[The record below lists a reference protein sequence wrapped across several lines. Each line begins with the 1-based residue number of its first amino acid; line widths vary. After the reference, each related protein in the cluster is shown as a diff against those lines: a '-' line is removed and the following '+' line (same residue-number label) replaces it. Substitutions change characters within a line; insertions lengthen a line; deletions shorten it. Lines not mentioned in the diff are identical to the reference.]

1 MIDSSSQ
8 WQTSLTE
15 GQLMRRRQFIS
26 LIGDAAARPLA
37 VRARLAHKP
46 RSWLSRAATALAGK
60 DSDAILAQR
69 VQDQEGQLASLHT
82 EIATLTPEV
91 TRLNGEN
98 NFYAR
103 RVAELE
109 EHNRLLTEA
118 ATERAQRVQDQE
130 GQLASLH
137 TEIATLAPEVTR
149 LNGEN
154 NFYARRVAEL
164 EEHNRLLT
172 EAAALDRPLAFM
184 AVPKT
189 SGSALTAGL
198 CEVLPSTARIHG
210 WDHGFFGAFRQFET
224 MSPGLRQQIYETLPP
239 ANGID
244 FVFGQIAY
252 STLFQGRPTAR
263 LMTVLREPR
272 SRILS
277 LWIYWRSFS
286 DEDYAIA
293 GAWGRVQRLTRQP
306 LAEFLNH
313 PEAAC
318 QTDNV
323 YVRRLLWPHPLI
335 PDDGFIDSA
344 SDERLTS
351 EAAARLKAFDFADVT
366 ENPRLEDNVRAFLAR
381 PFVYRRVNETPQCHQ
396 SFGFPWSRNS
406 PAKHCFVSSIVRAST
421 ASSGGPWPQS
431 ASPER
436 TRQL

>member
-1 MIDSSSQ
+1 MIDFSSQ

-26 LIGDAAARPLA
+26 LIGDAAERPLA

-46 RSWLSRAATALAGK
+46 RSWLSRAATALTGK
-60 DSDAILAQR
+60 DSDAILAQRVQDQEGQLASLHTEIATLTPEVTRLNGENNFYARRVAELEEHNRLLTEAATERAQRVQDQDGQLASLHTEIATLAPEVTRLNGENNFYARRVAELEEHNRLRTEAATERAQR

-137 TEIATLAPEVTR
+137 TEIATLTPEVTR

-172 EAAALDRPLAFM
+172 EAVTEREKRVKQSALDRPLAFM

-189 SGSALTAGL
+189 SGSALTIGL
-198 CEVLPSTARIHG
+198 CEV
-210 WDHGFFGAFRQFET
+210 
-224 MSPGLRQQIYETLPP
+224 
-239 ANGID
+239 
-244 FVFGQIAY
+244 
-252 STLFQGRPTAR
+252 
-263 LMTVLREPR
+263 
-272 SRILS
+272 
-277 LWIYWRSFS
+277 
-286 DEDYAIA
+286 
-293 GAWGRVQRLTRQP
+293 
-306 LAEFLNH
+306 
-313 PEAAC
+313 
-318 QTDNV
+318 
-323 YVRRLLWPHPLI
+323 
-335 PDDGFIDSA
+335 
-344 SDERLTS
+344 
-351 EAAARLKAFDFADVT
+351 
-366 ENPRLEDNVRAFLAR
+366 
-381 PFVYRRVNETPQCHQ
+381 
-396 SFGFPWSRNS
+396 
-406 PAKHCFVSSIVRAST
+406 
-421 ASSGGPWPQS
+421 
-431 ASPER
+431 
-436 TRQL
+436 